1 MTCGCLS
8 SKPAVMTDRDNPSGA
23 GATAPFDLNRPDK
36 QTLPL
41 VLASPHS
48 GRAYSDEFIAASRLD
63 ALSLRRSEDAYVDEV
78 YALAPEAGAP
88 LLCANFPRA
97 FVDPNREAW
106 ELDPTMFADA
116 LPPHAQ
122 TRSERVR
129 AGFGT
134 IPRFVADGAEI
145 YTGQLKADEARERIE
160 ALYFPYHEALKT
172 LVEGTRKEY
181 GICVLLDCHS
191 MPSIGGPSD
200 RDAGRKRKD
209 IILGDRYGA
218 SCAPALVA
226 QAEEVFAGL
235 GLSTA
240 RNDPYAGAF
249 TTEHYGQPASGV
261 HTIQIELNRGL
272 YLNERRIEVSPG
284 LEPLRTTMKAFVAR
298 FGAAVLAQ

>member
-1 MTCGCLS
+1 
-8 SKPAVMTDRDNPSGA
+8 MTDSE
-23 GATAPFDLNRPDK
+23 TASEPGGPEPFDLRRPDK

-48 GRAYSDEFIAASRLD
+48 GRAYSNDFTAASRLD
-63 ALSLRRSEDAYVDEV
+63 FLSLRRSEDAYVDEV
-78 YALAPEAGAP
+78 YALAPDAGAP

-106 ELDPTMFADA
+106 ELDPTMFVDA
-116 LPPHAQ
+116 LPPHTR

-145 YTGQLKADEARERIE
+145 YAGHLTAAEAQERIE
-160 ALYFPYHEALKT
+160 ALYFPYHEALKN
-172 LVEGTRKEY
+172 LVEATRKKY

-218 SCAPALVA
+218 SCAHELVA
-226 QAEEVFAGL
+226 QAEEIFADL

-261 HTIQIELNRGL
+261 HAIQIELNRGL

-284 LEPLRTTMKAFVAR
+284 LEPLRTTMKTFVER
-298 FGAAVLAQ
+298 LGAAVLAQ